1 MIRQYSDS
9 ALDQAVESALASLK
23 IPGNHPTRTNKKAV
37 SVLVR
42 LLKEEDRLSKKN
54 GDDTGLRFLFHFAS
68 GLGEHIAVFQGLFG
82 KKSKP
87 LKNPSFPHQKSFTY
101 DRQIRNLE
109 LFGRPSFRKGEAI
122 RFLDWLNKHGAVR
135 REAAA
140 VFDRLNAPGSAV
152 RRITDSYIPTG
163 E

>member
-1 MIRQYSDS
+1 MKIQYSDA
-9 ALDQAVESALASLK
+9 ALDQAVGSALASLK
-23 IPGNHPTRTNKKAV
+23 IPGNHPTRTNKKVV
-37 SVLVR
+37 SILVR

-87 LKNPSFPHQKSFTY
+87 LKNPSFPYQKSFTY

-135 REAAA
+135 REASKA
-140 VFDRLNAPGSAV
+140 FEKLNAPGSSV
-152 RRITDSYIPTG
+152 RRVAGAYTSTG
-163 E
+163 